1 MTQSN
6 QGFARNPRYLAA
18 RRALETGDLRSRRK
32 LAHGRDTRPEIL
44 YYLAEDS
51 DVEVRRAVAGNA
63 ATPYQA
69 DTLLTGDPDEEVRAE
84 LARKI
89 ARLVPGLSAGENA
102 RLRERTLAILETL
115 ANDTL
120 PKIRAIV
127 AEEIKRSDAV
137 PKGLVRKLA
146 QDVEEIVCCPILE
159 YSPLL
164 NDDDL
169 REIIAAGISEGALV
183 AIARRDGIGE
193 EVSDDIAATL
203 EVPAVAALLANP
215 SAQIREDTLDRIIEQ
230 ARDTME
236 LHKPLALRPALS
248 VRAMKRIAG
257 FVASA
262 LVHHMLERNPL
273 SEPAAEDILERVRER
288 IASER
293 VGDDEE
299 KRLAEQARKFHDRGM
314 LDDAFVADAIDNNRR
329 ELLIQCLAIMA
340 EIPVKSVRDILASK
354 SGRAVTALAWSA
366 GLSMRTAF
374 RMQTELA
381 LVSPSQLVPAKDGVD
396 HPMEESELVWQL
408 SYFTD

>member
-1 MTQSN
+1 MTQNSRSLA
-6 QGFARNPRYLAA
+6 GDPRYLAA
-18 RRALETGDLRSRRK
+18 REALERGDLKSRRK
-32 LAHGRDTRPEIL
+32 LAHGGDTHPEIL

-51 DVEVRRAVAGNA
+51 DAEVRRAVAGNP
-63 ATPYQA
+63 ATPHQA
-69 DTLLTGDPDEEVRAE
+69 DSLLTADPDDEVRVE

-89 ARLVPGLSAGENA
+89 SRLVPGLSEQENV

-120 PKIRAIV
+120 PRVRAIV
-127 AEEIKRSDAV
+127 AEEIKRSDVV

-203 EVPAVAALLANP
+203 EIPAVAALLANP

-262 LVHHMLERNPL
+262 LVHHMLERNPIA
-273 SEPAAEDILERVRER
+273 ETVAEDILERVRER

-293 VGDDEE
+293 VGDEEE
-299 KRLAEQARKFHDRGM
+299 KRLARQARKFHDRGM
-314 LDDAFVADAIDNNRR
+314 LDDAFVTDAIDNNRR

-340 EIPVKSVRDILASK
+340 EIPVKTVRDILASK

-374 RMQTELA
+374 KMQTELA
-381 LVSPSQLVPAKDGVD
+381 LVSPSQLVPAKDGID
-396 HPMEESELVWQL
+396 YPMEESELVWQL